1 MYTTTTTLTNRSSAT
16 RQENQDHLK
25 TSATIVVAK
34 NKSKDIRAMFKKI
47 ARKNAEQEPVAENY
61 NVHSVVLID

>member
-16 RQENQDHLK
+16 RQGNQEHLK

-34 NKSKDIRAMFKKI
+34 NKSKDIRAIFKKI
-47 ARKNAEQEPVAENY
+47 ARKNAEQEPEAEND
-61 NVHSVVLID
+61 NVQCSFD